1 MQISSGKFGLAQYIS
16 STGSLG
22 VFDIDGDYKI
32 KFITT
37 GAGPSNSFEIRGW
50 IQGQT
55 GYTIIDT
62 VVSNTTKSVK
72 VDEYDFLEIVCTVF
86 DAVQTNVYIVGSGF
100 SSEGGLN
107 TITTPN
113 GDIFGVSDLIFTSSD
128 STVEITA
135 ISPSTIDLKSSP
147 VSGTVTNVDKFTL
160 SAANILSKSVTL
172 SATPSV
178 PAEVNLSVGGVDQEV
193 GIDFST
199 SGTLLSWSGMGLDG
213 ILTEGDIITVTYN

>member
-1 MQISSGKFGLAQYIS
+1 MQIISGKFGLAQYVS
-16 STGSLG
+16 SAGSLG

-37 GAGPSNSFEIRGW
+37 GAGPANTFEVRGW
-50 IQGQT
+50 IQGQE
-55 GYTIIDT
+55 GYTVIDT
-62 VVSNTTKSVK
+62 VVSNTTKTVK
-72 VDEYDFLEIVCTVF
+72 VDEYDFLEIVCSVF
-86 DAVQTNVYIVGSGF
+86 DVVQTNVYIVGSGF

-107 TITTPN
+107 TITTPS
-113 GDIFGVSDLIFTSSD
+113 GSLSAVADLVLTSSD
-128 STVEITA
+128 NTVDITGIA
-135 ISPSTIDLKSSP
+135 PNVVDLKSTAMGG
-147 VSGTVTNVDKFTL
+147 VVIDKFTL